1 MEASVSRQGKPLDG
15 VRVLSFEIQVAGP
28 YCTMMLADQGANV
41 IKVERPEGGDTARGA
56 APKIKNDKGETQSGY
71 FLRFNRNKRSLTLNL
86 KSDRGRQVFRELAS
100 KSDVVVE
107 NFRPG
112 LLDEMEIGYKTLS
125 ELNPGLIYA
134 CISGFGSL
142 EGYLGPYS
150 KRPAYDIVAQAMG
163 GLMNT
168 CGQSEG
174 PPTWLGV
181 ALGDI
186 VSGMQAAYAIMLALY
201 QRTQTGRGQYID
213 VSMYDTMI
221 GLAER
226 SVSAYAL
233 TGHVMERG
241 RESYMAPWGPFQC
254 KDGWIG
260 LIVATEGDWAKFCQA
275 MERPDLIGHQGATSG
290 PERAKN
296 MSGWLGEII
305 NQWFLNRTKAE
316 AIQKLL
322 AVGLPIGPVQTAQE
336 IFNCPH
342 VAARKLMI
350 DVPDPILGTIKLV
363 GPIAK
368 LSGNTEPVTRPAPL
382 LGEHNAEVLREM
394 LGYTEEQI
402 ARLKAET
409 VI

>member
-1 MEASVSRQGKPLDG
+1 MNASRKPLDG
-15 VRVLSFEIQVAGP
+15 INVLTFEIQVAGP
-28 YCTMMLADQGANV
+28 YCTMMLADQGASV
-41 IKVERPEGGDTARGA
+41 IKVENPKGGDTARGG
-56 APKIKNDKGETQSGY
+56 APRIANDKGETQSGY

-86 KSDRGRQVFRELAS
+86 KSDKGRELFRELARQ
-100 KSDVVVE
+100 SDVVVE

-112 LLDEMEIGYKTLS
+112 LLDEMGLGYKALS

-142 EGYLGPYS
+142 DGYLGPYS

-168 CGQSEG
+168 CGQAEG

-213 VSMYDTMI
+213 ISMYDTMI

-226 SVSAYAL
+226 SVTAYSL
-233 TGHVMERG
+233 TKHVLERG
-241 RESYMAPWGPFQC
+241 REPYMAPWGPFECQ
-254 KDGWIG
+254 DGYVG

-275 MERPDLIGHQGATSG
+275 IERPDLVGREGTTSG
-290 PERAKN
+290 PDRAKN
-296 MSGWLGEII
+296 MSGWLGDIV
-305 NQWFLNRTKAE
+305 NGWFRQRTKAE
-316 AIQKLL
+316 ATSTLL
-322 AVGLPIGPVQTAQE
+322 AAGLPVGPVQNARE
-336 IFNCPH
+336 IVEDPH
-342 VAARKLMI
+342 VAARRLLI
-350 DVPDPILGTIKLV
+350 DVPDPILGSVTLV
-363 GPIAK
+363 GPVARM
-368 LSGNTEPVTRPAPL
+368 SGNGAPLAGPAPL
-382 LGEHNAEVLREM
+382 LGQHNAEILTEM
-394 LGYTEEQI
+394 LGYTAEQVGQ
-402 ARLKAET
+402 LKAEA